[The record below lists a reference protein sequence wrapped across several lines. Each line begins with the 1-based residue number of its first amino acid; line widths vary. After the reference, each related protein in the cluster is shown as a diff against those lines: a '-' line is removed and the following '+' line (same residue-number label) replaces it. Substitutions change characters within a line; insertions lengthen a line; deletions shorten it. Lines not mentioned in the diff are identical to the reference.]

1 MNTHKY
7 LGNYEIDIALGA
19 NAFFECFRAVDAVRK
34 RTVIIKVL
42 KPDVLGD
49 RQLAQRFLYQA
60 QLANELVHPHLA
72 WVWDAGEVNGQHYI
86 VERYVDGK
94 SLLQILGDQKKVP
107 AEQAREIINQISRG
121 LDFAHA
127 RGFAHGNIRPGN
139 IVVNPELGAILTD
152 IGPSIALQA
161 LTPRWAAGIDLEMAP
176 YIAPEIWQGKS
187 PSAKSD
193 QYSLACVLAE
203 MLSGEKPFGAISINA
218 MKEKHLSTFQ
228 TPLSW
233 AVSIPWPTTK
243 AILRALE
250 QEPSKRFN
258 DLESFSQAPQDIKE
272 EIRTN
277 PKLKAEAEDQ
287 AQAWQAAQQKVRQD
301 AEEAARLAA
310 LEKAKREIEEELNR
324 QGSIPNSEPPSV
336 SEFPSEEQ
344 AQTAR
349 TTVEKSRSGRSPK
362 VRRGQFGIVLFIIL
376 IALAGI
382 WLVSSFSDNNNLPTN
397 TPTPTA
403 IVPSRTATIAASHT
417 PQNTITPTSTPTR
430 TATATK
436 TSTLSKT
443 PTITDTSTMTPTT
456 TLTYTPT
463 RTPKDD
469 DTSISGG
476 T

>member
-7 LGNYEIDIALGA
+7 LGNYEIEIALGE
-19 NAFFECFRAVDAVRK
+19 NTFFECFRAVDAIRK

-42 KPDVLGD
+42 KPDVLDD
-49 RQLAQRFLYQA
+49 RKVAERFLYQA

-72 WVWDAGEVNGQHYI
+72 WVWEAGEVNGQYYI
-86 VERYVDGK
+86 VERYVEGN

-107 AEQAREIINQISRG
+107 ADQAREIINQIARG

-127 RGFAHGNIRPGN
+127 RGFAHGNICPGN
-139 IVVNPELGAILTD
+139 IVVHPELGAILTD

-161 LTPRWAAGIDLEMAP
+161 LTARWAAEIDLEMAP
-176 YIAPEIWQGKS
+176 YTAPEIWQGKS

-203 MLSGEKPFGAISINA
+203 MLSGEKAFGAASINA

-233 AVSIPWPTTK
+233 AVSIPWPTAK

-287 AQAWQAAQQKVRQD
+287 AQVWQAAQQKARQE
-301 AEEAARLAA
+301 AEEAARLGA

-324 QGSIPNSEPPSV
+324 QGSIPKFRISTGERISI
-336 SEFPSEEQ
+336 
-344 AQTAR
+344 
-349 TTVEKSRSGRSPK
+349 
-362 VRRGQFGIVLFIIL
+362 RR
-376 IALAGI
+376 AG
-382 WLVSSFSDNNNLPTN
+382 
-397 TPTPTA
+397 
-403 IVPSRTATIAASHT
+403 
-417 PQNTITPTSTPTR
+417 
-430 TATATK
+430 
-436 TSTLSKT
+436 
-443 PTITDTSTMTPTT
+443 
-456 TLTYTPT
+456 
-463 RTPKDD
+463 KD
-469 DTSISGG
+469 S
-476 T
+476 

>member
-1 MNTHKY
+1 MNIHKY
-7 LGNYEIDIALGA
+7 LGNYEIEIALGG

-34 RTVIIKVL
+34 RTVIIKVF

-49 RQLAQRFLYQA
+49 RKIAERFLYQA
-60 QLANELVHPHLA
+60 QLASELVHPHLA
-72 WVWDAGEVNGQHYI
+72 WVWEVGEVSGQYYI
-86 VERYVDGK
+86 VERYIEGH
-94 SLLQILGDQKKVP
+94 SLLQILSERKKIP
-107 AEQAREIINQISRG
+107 AKQAQEIIDQIARG

-127 RGFAHGNIRPGN
+127 RGFAHGNVRPGN

-152 IGPSIALQA
+152 IGPSIALHA

-176 YIAPEIWQGKS
+176 YVAPEIWQGKS
-187 PSAKSD
+187 PTAKSD

-203 MLSGEKPFGAISINA
+203 MLSGEKPFGAANINSI
-218 MKEKHLSTFQ
+218 KEKHLSTFQ

-233 AVSIPWPTTK
+233 AISIPWPTAK
-243 AILRALE
+243 AILHALE

-287 AQAWQAAQQKVRQD
+287 AQAWQAAQQKFRQE
-301 AEEAARLAA
+301 AEEATRLAA
-310 LEKAKREIEEELNR
+310 LEKARREIEEELNR
-324 QGSIPNSEPPSV
+324 QGSTPNSESLLV
-336 SEFPSEEQ
+336 SAFPTEEQ
-344 AQTAR
+344 TQPAE
-349 TTVEKSRSGRSPK
+349 TTVERSRSMRSPK
-362 VRRGQFGIVLFIIL
+362 VRRGQFGIILFIIL

-382 WLVSSFSDNNNLPTN
+382 WLVNNLSVNNILPTS
-397 TPTPTA
+397 TPTLTTLAPSQTPTL
-403 IVPSRTATIAASHT
+403 AASHT
-417 PQNTITPTSTPTR
+417 PQNTITPSSTPTR

-436 TSTLSKT
+436 TSTPSKT
-443 PTITDTSTMTPTT
+443 PTITGTSTVTPTT
-456 TLTYTPT
+456 SLTFTPT

-476 T
+476 S